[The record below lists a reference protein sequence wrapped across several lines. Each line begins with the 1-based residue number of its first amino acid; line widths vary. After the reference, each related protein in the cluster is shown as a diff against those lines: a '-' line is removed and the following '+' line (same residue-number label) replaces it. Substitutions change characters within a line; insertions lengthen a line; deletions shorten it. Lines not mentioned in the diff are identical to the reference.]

1 MSLFHLNWLAKQRRR
16 LNEQCYELYRILDA
30 PRVWYSINT
39 DCHDQYDDVTS
50 ASFPTGYIFT
60 FNIALS
66 LVVLLA
72 VIYSERPLDFAVFPT
87 VILVATL
94 LRLALNVASTR
105 VVLLNGHNGTD
116 AAGQVIKSFGEVVIG
131 GNYTVGIVVFIILV
145 VINFVV
151 VTKGAGRVSEVS
163 ARFTLDAL
171 PGKQMAIDADLNAG
185 LINQEQAIKRR
196 TEVAQEADFYGS
208 MDGASKFVRGDA
220 IAGILV
226 LIINIV
232 GGLIIGIFQYNMN
245 FNDAVHNYILLTV
258 GDGLVAQVPSL
269 LLSTAAAIIVTRVSS
284 AQNMGQAVI
293 SQVFAKPRSL
303 VIAAAIIGLIGIIPG
318 MPHIAFIL
326 LSAGLAGIAYLFINQ
341 EKVKRDQQDKEQ
353 NEFSQIS
360 DSKLSELS
368 WDDVNPVD
376 VIGLEVGYRLIP
388 MVDNAQGGILLSRI
402 KGVRKKISQ
411 ELGFLIPSVHVRDN
425 LDLKPN
431 HYRLSLAGVIMGES
445 MIHPDKWLA
454 INPGQVF
461 GNLEGIPT
469 RDPAFGMDAVWIN
482 ENQKEKAHTL
492 GYTVVD
498 ASTVVATHLSM
509 ILEQNSQQL
518 LGYEETQQLL
528 DKLAISSPKLV
539 KELVPDGLTLG
550 MVSKVLQGLLS
561 EHIPLTDIRTIVET
575 LAEYASKS
583 KDTEYL
589 ISQVRI
595 ALSRLIT
602 QKISGLNEELPIIT
616 LKPELEQLLHNTL
629 QNSGHGGVSFEP
641 GMADKIQQA
650 LIQFAAQQ
658 QAKQESSVLVV
669 QPSIRTV
676 LARFVRTISS
686 DFHVLSYQEIP
697 DNKQIRIIGTV
708 G

>member
-1 MSLFHLNWLAKQRRR
+1 MNNVMNYIEYWMRQGFGTPL
-16 LNEQCYELYRILDA
+16 ILIVMISMMMLPLPPFLLD
-30 PRVWYSINT
+30 I
-39 DCHDQYDDVTS
+39 
-50 ASFPTGYIFT
+50 FFT

-341 EKVKRDQQDKEQ
+341 EKVKREQQDKEQ

-360 DSKLSELS
+360 DSKVSELS

-445 MIHPDKWLA
+445 IIHPDKWLA

-469 RDPAFGMDAVWIN
+469 RDPAFGMDAVWIS

-616 LKPELEQLLHNTL
+616 LKPELEQLLHNTI

-676 LARFVRTISS
+676 LARFVRTISN

>member
-1 MSLFHLNWLAKQRRR
+1 MISMMMLPLPPFL
-16 LNEQCYELYRILDA
+16 LD
-30 PRVWYSINT
+30 I
-39 DCHDQYDDVTS
+39 
-50 ASFPTGYIFT
+50 FFT

-341 EKVKRDQQDKEQ
+341 EKVKREQQDKEQ
-353 NEFSQIS
+353 NEFSQTS

-676 LARFVRTISS
+676 LARFVRTISN

>member
-1 MSLFHLNWLAKQRRR
+1 MNNAFNFLHYWMRQGLGTPLMLVIMLSMMMLPLPPF
-16 LNEQCYELYRILDA
+16 ILD
-30 PRVWYSINT
+30 I
-39 DCHDQYDDVTS
+39 
-50 ASFPTGYIFT
+50 FFT

-87 VILVATL
+87 VILLATL

-116 AAGQVIKSFGEVVIG
+116 AAGQVIESFGEVVIG
-131 GNYTVGIVVFIILV
+131 GNYTVGLVVFIILV

-163 ARFTLDAL
+163 ARFTLDSL

-185 LINQEQAIKRR
+185 LINQEQAVKRR

-220 IAGILV
+220 VAGILV
-226 LIINIV
+226 LVINIV
-232 GGLIIGIFQYNMN
+232 GGLIIGIVQHGMSLT
-245 FNDAVHNYILLTV
+245 DALHNYILLTI

-269 LLSTAAAIIVTRVSS
+269 VLSTAAAIIVTRVSS
-284 AQNMGQAVI
+284 AQNMGQAVL
-293 SQVFAKPRSL
+293 SQIFAKPRSL
-303 VIAAAIIGLIGIIPG
+303 VIASGIIGLIGIIPG
-318 MPHIAFIL
+318 MPHIAFLL

-341 EKVKRDQQDKEQ
+341 EKQRILMQAEAPADLNMTTEQ
-353 NEFSQIS
+353 NIA
-360 DSKLSELS
+360 ELS

-376 VIGLEVGYRLIP
+376 VISLEVGYRLIP
-388 MVDNAQGGILLSRI
+388 LVDSAQGGVLLSRI

-411 ELGFLIPSVHVRDN
+411 ELGFLIPSVHIRDN

-445 MIHPDKWLA
+445 VIHPDRSLA

-461 GNLEGIPT
+461 GDLEGIQGK
-469 RDPAFGMDAVWIN
+469 DPAFGMDAVWIN
-482 ENQKEKAHTL
+482 EGQKEQAHTL

-498 ASTVVATHLSM
+498 ASTVVATHLSH

-528 DKLAISSPKLV
+528 DKLALSSPKLV
-539 KELVPDGLTLG
+539 KELVPDGLSLG
-550 MVSKVLQGLLS
+550 MVSKVLQGLLL

-575 LAEYASKS
+575 LAENAPKS
-583 KDTEYL
+583 KDAEFL
-589 ISQVRI
+589 IGQVRI
-595 ALSRLIT
+595 SLSRLIT

-616 LKPELEQLLHNTL
+616 LKPELEQLLQNTI
-629 QNSGHGGVSFEP
+629 QNSGSGGVSFEP
-641 GMADKIQQA
+641 GMADRIQQS
-650 LIQFAAQQ
+650 LSQFAMQQ
-658 QAKQESSVLVV
+658 QERQERTVLVV
-669 QPSIRTV
+669 QPGIRSV
-676 LARFVRTISS
+676 LARFVRNISN

>member
-1 MSLFHLNWLAKQRRR
+1 MTNVLHHIQYWMRQGLGTPLMLVIMLSMMMLPLPPFL
-16 LNEQCYELYRILDA
+16 LD
-30 PRVWYSINT
+30 I
-39 DCHDQYDDVTS
+39 
-50 ASFPTGYIFT
+50 FFT

-87 VILVATL
+87 VILLATL

-105 VVLLNGHNGTD
+105 VVLLNGHNGTH
-116 AAGQVIKSFGEVVIG
+116 AAGQVIESFGEVVIG
-131 GNYTVGIVVFIILV
+131 GNYTVGLVVFIILV

-163 ARFTLDAL
+163 ARFTLDSL

-226 LIINIV
+226 LVINIV
-232 GGLIIGIFQYNMN
+232 GGLIIGILQHGMSLS
-245 FNDAVHNYILLTV
+245 DALHNYILLTI
-258 GDGLVAQVPSL
+258 GDGLVAQVPSII
-269 LLSTAAAIIVTRVSS
+269 LSTAAAIIVTRVSS
-284 AQNMGQAVI
+284 AQNMGHAVL
-293 SQVFAKPRSL
+293 SQVLSQPRSL
-303 VIAAAIIGLIGIIPG
+303 IIAAVIIGLIGIIPG
-318 MPHIAFIL
+318 MPHIAFL
-326 LSAGLAGIAYLFINQ
+326 LLAGGLGGIAYMFIKQ
-341 EKVKRDQQDKEQ
+341 EKENLKKQV
-353 NEFSQIS
+353 
-360 DSKLSELS
+360 DSEVDMTKSPDPTATELS

-376 VIGLEVGYRLIP
+376 VISLEVGYRLIP
-388 MVDNAQGGILLSRI
+388 LVDNAQGGVLLSRI

-411 ELGFLIPSVHVRDN
+411 ELGFLIPSVHIRDN

-431 HYRLSLAGVIMGES
+431 HYRLSLAGVIMGEAA
-445 MIHPDKWLA
+445 IHTDRWLA

-461 GNLEGIPT
+461 GILEGIQG
-469 RDPAFGMDAVWIN
+469 RDPAFGMEAVWIN
-482 ENQKEKAHTL
+482 ENQKEQAHTL

-498 ASTVVATHLSM
+498 ASTVVATHLSQ
-509 ILEQNSQQL
+509 ILDLNSQQL

-539 KELVPDGLTLG
+539 KELVPDGLSLG
-550 MVSKVLQGLLS
+550 MVSKVLQGLLL

-575 LAEYASKS
+575 LAENAPKS
-583 KDTEYL
+583 KDTEFL

-595 ALSRLIT
+595 SLSRLIT

-616 LKPELEQLLHNTL
+616 LKPELEQLLQNTI
-629 QNSGHGGVSFEP
+629 QSSGAAGVSFEP
-641 GMADKIQQA
+641 GMADKIQHSLA
-650 LIQFAAQQ
+650 QFAAQQ
-658 QAKQESSVLVV
+658 QSRQESTVLVV
-669 QPSIRTV
+669 QPGIRSV
-676 LARFVRTISS
+676 LARFVRNISN

>member
-1 MSLFHLNWLAKQRRR
+1 MNNIMNYIEYWMRQGFGTPL
-16 LNEQCYELYRILDA
+16 ILIVMISMMMLPLPPFLLD
-30 PRVWYSINT
+30 I
-39 DCHDQYDDVTS
+39 
-50 ASFPTGYIFT
+50 FFT

-341 EKVKRDQQDKEQ
+341 EKVKHEQQDKEQ
-353 NEFSQIS
+353 NEFSQTS

-454 INPGQVF
+454 INPGQIF

-616 LKPELEQLLHNTL
+616 LKPELEQLLHNTI

>member
-1 MSLFHLNWLAKQRRR
+1 MSAF
-16 LNEQCYELYRILDA
+16 EQIQYWMRQGLGTPLVLVIMLSMMMLPLPPFLLDML
-30 PRVWYSINT
+30 
-39 DCHDQYDDVTS
+39 
-50 ASFPTGYIFT
+50 FT

-87 VILVATL
+87 VILIATL

-116 AAGQVIKSFGEVVIG
+116 AAGHVIQSFGEVVIG
-131 GNYTVGIVVFIILV
+131 GNYTVGLVVFIILV

-163 ARFTLDAL
+163 ARFTLDSL

-185 LINQEQAIKRR
+185 LINQEQAVKRR

-220 IAGILV
+220 VAGILV
-226 LIINIV
+226 LVINVV
-232 GGLIIGIFQYNMN
+232 GGLIIGIVQHRMSLS
-245 FNDAVHNYILLTV
+245 DALHNYILLTI

-269 LLSTAAAIIVTRVSS
+269 VLSTAAAIIVTRVSS
-284 AQNMGQAVI
+284 AQNMGQAVV
-293 SQVFAKPRSL
+293 SQVFSNPRSL
-303 VIAAAIIGLIGIIPG
+303 IIAASIIGLIGIIPG
-318 MPHIAFIL
+318 MPHVAFLI
-326 LSAGLAGIAYLFINQ
+326 LSAGLAGIAYFIIH
-341 EKVKRDQQDKEQ
+341 QQKEQ
-353 NEFSQIS
+353 QTLQEHKESENVYTKDPVI
-360 DSKLSELS
+360 SELS

-376 VIGLEVGYRLIP
+376 VISLEVGYRLIP
-388 MVDNAQGGILLSRI
+388 MVDSAQGGALLSRI

-411 ELGFLIPSVHVRDN
+411 ELGFLIPSVHIRDN

-431 HYRLSLAGVIMGES
+431 AYRISLAGVVMGES
-445 MIHPDKWLA
+445 DIQPDRALA

-461 GNLEGIPT
+461 GGLEGIKT
-469 RDPAFGMDAVWIN
+469 REPSFGMEAIWIH
-482 ENQKEKAHTL
+482 EGQKEQAHTA

-498 ASTVVATHLSM
+498 ASTVVATHLSQV
-509 ILEQNSQQL
+509 LEQNSQQL

-539 KELVPDGLTLG
+539 KELIPEGLSLG
-550 MVSKVLQGLLS
+550 MVSKVLQGLLI
-561 EHIPLTDIRTIVET
+561 EHIPLSDIRTIVET
-575 LAEYASKS
+575 LAEIAPKS
-583 KDTEYL
+583 KDTDFL

-616 LKPELEQLLHNTL
+616 LKPDLEQLLQHTL
-629 QNSGHGGVSFEP
+629 QNSGSTGVSFEP
-641 GMADKIQQA
+641 GMADKIQQS
-650 LIQFAAQQ
+650 LTNLVTQQ

-669 QPSIRTV
+669 QPGLRAV
-676 LARFVRTISS
+676 LARFVRNISN
-686 DFHVLSYQEIP
+686 DIHVLSYQEIP

>member
-1 MSLFHLNWLAKQRRR
+1 MNNVMQQVHYWMRQGLGTPLMLVVMLGMMMLPLPPFL
-16 LNEQCYELYRILDA
+16 LD
-30 PRVWYSINT
+30 V
-39 DCHDQYDDVTS
+39 
-50 ASFPTGYIFT
+50 FFT

-87 VILVATL
+87 VILLATL

-116 AAGQVIKSFGEVVIG
+116 AAGHVIQSFGEVVIG
-131 GNYTVGIVVFIILV
+131 GNYTVGLVVFIILL

-163 ARFTLDAL
+163 ARFTLDSL

-196 TEVAQEADFYGS
+196 LEVAQEADFYGS
-208 MDGASKFVRGDA
+208 MGGASKFVRGDA
-220 IAGILV
+220 VAGILILV
-226 LIINIV
+226 INMV
-232 GGLIIGIFQYNMN
+232 GGLIIGVFQHSMSVT
-245 FNDAVHNYILLTV
+245 DALHNYILLTI

-269 LLSTAAAIIVTRVSS
+269 VLSTAAAIIVTRVSS

-293 SQVFAKPRSL
+293 SQVMANPRSL
-303 VIAAAIIGLIGIIPG
+303 IIASAIMGVIGIIPG
-318 MPHIAFIL
+318 MPHVAFIL
-326 LSAGLAGIAYLFINQ
+326 LASGLGGMAYLFA
-341 EKVKRDQQDKEQ
+341 QQDKEKLQ
-353 NEFSQIS
+353 VKVKQESEAPIVPGPGIS
-360 DSKLSELS
+360 SELS

-376 VIGLEVGYRLIP
+376 VISLEVGYRLIP
-388 MVDNAQGGILLSRI
+388 LVDNTQGGILLTRI

-431 HYRLSLAGVIMGES
+431 QYRISLAGVIMGEAI
-445 MIHPDKWLA
+445 IHPDRALA

-461 GNLEGIPT
+461 GELEGIKGH
-469 RDPAFGMDAVWIN
+469 DHAFGMEAVWIN
-482 ENQKEKAHTL
+482 ENQKEQAHTL

-498 ASTVVATHLSM
+498 VSTVVATHLSQ
-509 ILEQNSQQL
+509 ILERNSQQL

-528 DKLAISSPKLV
+528 DKLAVSSPKLV
-539 KELVPDGLTLG
+539 KELVPDGLSLG
-550 MVSKVLQGLLS
+550 LVNKVLQGLLV
-561 EHIPLTDIRTIVET
+561 EHIPLTDTRTIVET
-575 LAEYASKS
+575 LAEVAPRS
-583 KDTEYL
+583 KDTDYL

-602 QKISGLNEELPIIT
+602 QKISGMNEELPIIT
-616 LKPELEQLLHNTL
+616 LKPELEQLLQSTI
-629 QNSGHGGVSFEP
+629 QNGSSSGVNFEP
-641 GMADKIQQA
+641 GMADKIQHSLTQLA
-650 LIQFAAQQ
+650 MQQ

-669 QPSIRTV
+669 QPGIRSV
-676 LARFVRTISS
+676 LARFVRNISH

>member
-1 MSLFHLNWLAKQRRR
+1 MNNVMNYIEYWMRQGFGTPL
-16 LNEQCYELYRILDA
+16 ILIVMISMMMLPLPPFLLD
-30 PRVWYSINT
+30 I
-39 DCHDQYDDVTS
+39 
-50 ASFPTGYIFT
+50 FFT

-326 LSAGLAGIAYLFINQ
+326 LSAGLAGIAYLFIKQ
-341 EKVKRDQQDKEQ
+341 EKIKREQQDKEQ
-353 NEFSQIS
+353 NEFSQVS
-360 DSKLSELS
+360 DSKVSELS

-616 LKPELEQLLHNTL
+616 LKPELEQLLHNTI
-629 QNSGHGGVSFEP
+629 QSSGHGEVSFEP

>member
-1 MSLFHLNWLAKQRRR
+1 MNNVMNYIEYWMRQGFGTPL
-16 LNEQCYELYRILDA
+16 ILIVMISMMMLPLPPFLLD
-30 PRVWYSINT
+30 I
-39 DCHDQYDDVTS
+39 
-50 ASFPTGYIFT
+50 FFT

-232 GGLIIGIFQYNMN
+232 GGLIIGIFQYSMN

-509 ILEQNSQQL
+509 ILEQNSQKL

>member
-1 MSLFHLNWLAKQRRR
+1 MIAALHYVQSWMRQGLGTPLMLIIMLSMMMLPLPPFL
-16 LNEQCYELYRILDA
+16 LD
-30 PRVWYSINT
+30 V
-39 DCHDQYDDVTS
+39 
-50 ASFPTGYIFT
+50 FFT

-87 VILVATL
+87 VLLLATL
-94 LRLALNVASTR
+94 LWLALNVASTR

-116 AAGQVIKSFGEVVIG
+116 AAGQVIQSFGEVVIG
-131 GNYTVGIVVFIILV
+131 GNYTVGLVVFIILV

-163 ARFTLDAL
+163 ARFTLDSL

-196 TEVAQEADFYGS
+196 TDVAQEADFYGS

-220 IAGILV
+220 VAGILV
-226 LIINIV
+226 LVINIV
-232 GGLIIGIFQYNMN
+232 GGLIIGVLQHGMSLT
-245 FNDAVHNYILLTV
+245 DALHNYVLLTI

-269 LLSTAAAIIVTRVSS
+269 VLSTAAAIIVTRVSS
-284 AQNMGQAVI
+284 AQNMGKEVI
-293 SQVFAKPRSL
+293 SQVFSNPRSL
-303 VIAAAIIGLIGIIPG
+303 IIASAIIGLIGIIPG

-326 LSAGLAGIAYLFINQ
+326 LSAGLAGIAYLFIRQAKAKSDLQIN
-341 EKVKRDQQDKEQ
+341 KE
-353 NEFSQIS
+353 NELTQMK
-360 DSKLSELS
+360 DPVTSELS

-376 VIGLEVGYRLIP
+376 VISLEVGYRLIP
-388 MVDNAQGGILLSRI
+388 LVDSAQGGVLLSRI
-402 KGVRKKISQ
+402 KGVRKKTSQ
-411 ELGFLIPSVHVRDN
+411 ELGFLIPSVHIRDN

-431 HYRLSLAGVIMGES
+431 HYRISLAGVIMGES
-445 MIHPDKWLA
+445 AIHPDKWLA

-461 GNLEGIPT
+461 GAMEGIPG
-469 RDPAFGMDAVWIN
+469 RDPAFGMEAVWIN
-482 ENQKEKAHTL
+482 ENQKEQAHTL

-498 ASTVVATHLSM
+498 ASTVVATHLSQ
-509 ILEQNSQQL
+509 IVDLNSQQL

-528 DKLAISSPKLV
+528 DKLAINSPKLV
-539 KELVPDGLTLG
+539 KELVPDGLSLG
-550 MVSKVLQGLLS
+550 MVSKVLQGLLI
-561 EHIPLTDIRTIVET
+561 ERIPLTDIRTIVET
-575 LAEYASKS
+575 LAENAPKS
-583 KDTEYL
+583 KDSEFL

-602 QKISGLNEELPIIT
+602 QKISGLGEELPIIT
-616 LKPELEQLLHNTL
+616 LKPELEQLLQNTI
-629 QNSGHGGVSFEP
+629 QNSGAGGVSFEP
-641 GMADKIQQA
+641 GMADKIQHSLA
-650 LIQFAAQQ
+650 QFAAQQ
-658 QAKQESSVLVV
+658 QAKQESTVLVV
-669 QPSIRTV
+669 QPAIRSV
-676 LARFVRTISS
+676 LARFVRNISN

>member
-1 MSLFHLNWLAKQRRR
+1 MTAALHFLQYWMRQGLGTPLMLVIMLSMMMLPLPPFL
-16 LNEQCYELYRILDA
+16 LD
-30 PRVWYSINT
+30 V
-39 DCHDQYDDVTS
+39 
-50 ASFPTGYIFT
+50 FFT

-87 VILVATL
+87 VILLATL

-116 AAGQVIKSFGEVVIG
+116 AAGQVIESFGEVVIG
-131 GNYTVGIVVFIILV
+131 GNYTVGLVVFIILV

-196 TEVAQEADFYGS
+196 TDVAQEADFYGS

-220 IAGILV
+220 VAGILV
-226 LIINIV
+226 LVINIV
-232 GGLIIGIFQYNMN
+232 GGLIIGVLQHGMTLT
-245 FNDAVHNYILLTV
+245 DALHNYILLTI

-269 LLSTAAAIIVTRVSS
+269 VLSTAAAIIVTRVSS
-284 AQNMGQAVI
+284 AQNMGKEVLT
-293 SQVFAKPRSL
+293 QVFSNPRSL
-303 VIAAAIIGLIGIIPG
+303 IIASGIIGLIGIIPG
-318 MPHIAFIL
+318 MPHIAFLL
-326 LSAGLAGIAYLFINQ
+326 LSAGLGGIAYLFIKQNQ
-341 EKVKRDQQDKEQ
+341 NKGEKQMDKETELTQ
-353 NEFSQIS
+353 MK
-360 DSKLSELS
+360 DSSAPELS

-376 VIGLEVGYRLIP
+376 VISLEVGYRLIP
-388 MVDNAQGGILLSRI
+388 LVDSAQGGILLSRI

-411 ELGFLIPSVHVRDN
+411 ELGFLIPSVHIRDN

-431 HYRLSLAGVIMGES
+431 HYRISLAGVIMGEAA
-445 MIHPDKWLA
+445 IHPDRWLA

-461 GNLEGIPT
+461 GALEGIPGK
-469 RDPAFGMDAVWIN
+469 DPAFGMEAVWII
-482 ENQKEKAHTL
+482 ENQKEQAHTL

-498 ASTVVATHLSM
+498 ASTVVATHLSQ
-509 ILEQNSQQL
+509 ILDLNSQQL

-528 DKLAISSPKLV
+528 DKLAINSPKLV
-539 KELVPDGLTLG
+539 KELVPDGLSLG
-550 MVSKVLQGLLS
+550 MVSKVLQGLLV

-575 LAEYASKS
+575 LAENAPKS
-583 KDTEYL
+583 KDTEFL
-589 ISQVRI
+589 IAQVRI
-595 ALSRLIT
+595 SLSRLIT

-616 LKPELEQLLHNTL
+616 LKPELEQLLQNTI
-629 QNSGHGGVSFEP
+629 QNSGAGGVSFEP
-641 GMADKIQQA
+641 GMADKIQQS
-650 LIQFAAQQ
+650 LTQFAAQQ
-658 QAKQESSVLVV
+658 QAKQESTVLVV
-669 QPSIRTV
+669 QPVIRAV
-676 LARFVRTISS
+676 LARFVRNISN

>member
-1 MSLFHLNWLAKQRRR
+1 MNNVMNYIEYWMRQGFGTPL
-16 LNEQCYELYRILDA
+16 ILVVMISMMMLPLPPFLLD
-30 PRVWYSINT
+30 I
-39 DCHDQYDDVTS
+39 
-50 ASFPTGYIFT
+50 FFT

-341 EKVKRDQQDKEQ
+341 EKVKREQQDKEQ
-353 NEFSQIS
+353 NEFSQTS

-676 LARFVRTISS
+676 LARFVRTISN

>member
-1 MSLFHLNWLAKQRRR
+1 MNNVMNYIEYWMRQGFGTPL
-16 LNEQCYELYRILDA
+16 ILIVMISMMMLPLPPFLLD
-30 PRVWYSINT
+30 I
-39 DCHDQYDDVTS
+39 
-50 ASFPTGYIFT
+50 FFT

-326 LSAGLAGIAYLFINQ
+326 LSAGLAGIACLFINQ

>member
-1 MSLFHLNWLAKQRRR
+1 
-16 LNEQCYELYRILDA
+16 
-30 PRVWYSINT
+30 
-39 DCHDQYDDVTS
+39 
-50 ASFPTGYIFT
+50 
-60 FNIALS
+60 
-66 LVVLLA
+66 
-72 VIYSERPLDFAVFPT
+72 
-87 VILVATL
+87 
-94 LRLALNVASTR
+94 
-105 VVLLNGHNGTD
+105 
-116 AAGQVIKSFGEVVIG
+116 
-131 GNYTVGIVVFIILV
+131 
-145 VINFVV
+145 
-151 VTKGAGRVSEVS
+151 
-163 ARFTLDAL
+163 
-171 PGKQMAIDADLNAG
+171 
-185 LINQEQAIKRR
+185 
-196 TEVAQEADFYGS
+196 

-341 EKVKRDQQDKEQ
+341 EKVKREQQDKEQ
-353 NEFSQIS
+353 NEFSQTS

-676 LARFVRTISS
+676 LARFVRTISN

>member
-1 MSLFHLNWLAKQRRR
+1 MNNVMNYIEYWMRQGFGTPL
-16 LNEQCYELYRILDA
+16 ILIVMISMMMLPLPPFLLD
-30 PRVWYSINT
+30 I
-39 DCHDQYDDVTS
+39 
-50 ASFPTGYIFT
+50 FFT

-509 ILEQNSQQL
+509 ILEQNSQKL

>member
-1 MSLFHLNWLAKQRRR
+1 MNNVMNYIEYWMRQGFGTPL
-16 LNEQCYELYRILDA
+16 ILIVMISMMMLPLPPFLLD
-30 PRVWYSINT
+30 I
-39 DCHDQYDDVTS
+39 
-50 ASFPTGYIFT
+50 FFT

-341 EKVKRDQQDKEQ
+341 EKVKRDRQDKEQ

-509 ILEQNSQQL
+509 ILEQNSQKL

>member
-1 MSLFHLNWLAKQRRR
+1 MNNVMNYIEYWMRQGFGTPL
-16 LNEQCYELYRILDA
+16 ILIVMISMMMLPLPPFLLD
-30 PRVWYSINT
+30 I
-39 DCHDQYDDVTS
+39 
-50 ASFPTGYIFT
+50 FFT

-341 EKVKRDQQDKEQ
+341 EKVKREQQDKEQ

-445 MIHPDKWLA
+445 IIHPDKWLA

-676 LARFVRTISS
+676 LARFVRTISN